1 MDSPPRSSAP
11 RSLLH
16 APGSHHQALEMQLE
30 GEMQPMDPD
39 MDMGYNPRSDVL
51 VHQHFF
57 NDFGDD
63 FDDEDVE

>member
-1 MDSPPRSSAP
+1 MDSPPRSATRQP
-11 RSLLH
+11 PV
-16 APGSHHQALEMQLE
+16 PGHHPALEMQLE

-39 MDMGYNPRSDVL
+39 VDMGYNPRADLL

-63 FDDEDVE
+63 FDDDDLN